1 MCLEA
6 NLSKVPTTKTI
17 YLRADLGNFPTL
29 GQEYC
34 GAFEEKHVKL
44 DGNSLFWPI
53 GQAAMALEHF
63 SILFQFSAY
72 MKVKEEKNIYSF
84 IFLTKIS
91 KSQFL
96 FLALNL
102 I

>member
-44 DGNSLFWPI
+44 DGNSLF
-53 GQAAMALEHF
+53 
-63 SILFQFSAY
+63 
-72 MKVKEEKNIYSF
+72 
-84 IFLTKIS
+84 
-91 KSQFL
+91 
-96 FLALNL
+96 
-102 I
+102 